1 MDRMD
6 LNCYNSRLEINLSR
20 IGRNIDKIRA
30 YTGGLGLIPVVKSNA
45 YGYGTAAVANFL
57 VHRCGIRFLAVARL
71 FEACQIQDSG
81 CPDCGILILGPV
93 PAFQIPTIVKRKIEI
108 PLFRVEDAKRLSEEA
123 KKQGLA
129 SVKAHI
135 KIETGMNRIGARPGK
150 ELSDLLSCIKGLG
163 NIEIDGVFTH
173 FATADQ
179 ANEGKGNDFT
189 REQFSRF
196 LEGLSQIREAGI
208 TPRYVHCCNTGA
220 TAWLKEAYSVCTHVR
235 TGSLYL
241 GYSSIQNDWNPIGV
255 EESGSWKTMI
265 VNIREIVPGESVGY
279 GRTFM
284 PDHPAKVADIGIGY
298 GDGYTRSFAV
308 SGAPA
313 LINGVRCRF
322 VGTCMDMSFLDVT
335 DVDCKIGDEVTLFGE
350 DGKGNR
356 ISGLEI
362 GHLMGET
369 RLAMF
374 SHITE
379 RAARTY
385 SLDDGKTYLS
395 EEDYFQ
401 AIQKQL

>member
-1 MDRMD
+1 M
-6 LNCYNSRLEINLSR
+6 
-20 IGRNIDKIRA
+20 
-30 YTGGLGLIPVVKSNA
+30 
-45 YGYGTAAVANFL
+45 F
-57 VHRCGIRFLAVARL
+57 H
-71 FEACQIQDSG
+71 
-81 CPDCGILILGPV
+81 
-93 PAFQIPTIVKRKIEI
+93 
-108 PLFRVEDAKRLSEEA
+108 
-123 KKQGLA
+123 
-129 SVKAHI
+129 
-135 KIETGMNRIGARPGK
+135 
-150 ELSDLLSCIKGLG
+150 
-163 NIEIDGVFTH
+163 
-173 FATADQ
+173 
-179 ANEGKGNDFT
+179 
-189 REQFSRF
+189 
-196 LEGLSQIREAGI
+196 
-208 TPRYVHCCNTGA
+208 
-220 TAWLKEAYSVCTHVR
+220 
-235 TGSLYL
+235 
-241 GYSSIQNDWNPIGV
+241 
-255 EESGSWKTMI
+255 
-265 VNIREIVPGESVGY
+265 
-279 GRTFM
+279 
-284 PDHPAKVADIGIGY
+284 
-298 GDGYTRSFAV
+298 DGYTRSFAV

>member
-1 MDRMD
+1 MKD
-6 LNCYNSRLEINLSR
+6 
-20 IGRNIDKIRA
+20 
-30 YTGGLGLIPVVKSNA
+30 
-45 YGYGTAAVANFL
+45 
-57 VHRCGIRFLAVARL
+57 
-71 FEACQIQDSG
+71 
-81 CPDCGILILGPV
+81 
-93 PAFQIPTIVKRKIEI
+93 
-108 PLFRVEDAKRLSEEA
+108 
-123 KKQGLA
+123 
-129 SVKAHI
+129 HI

-220 TAWLKEAYSVCTHVR
+220 TAWLKESYSVCTHVR

-241 GYSSIQNDWNPIGV
+241 GYSSNDWNPIGV

-284 PDHPAKVADIGIGY
+284 PDHPAKVAVIGIGY

-335 DVDCKIGDEVTLFGE
+335 GADCKIGDEVTLFGE

>member
-1 MDRMD
+1 MKEKGMI
-6 LNCYNSRLEINLSR
+6 LQENSFPVSL
-20 IGRNIDKIRA
+20 RA
-30 YTGGLGLIPVVKSNA
+30 
-45 YGYGTAAVANFL
+45 F
-57 VHRCGIRFLAVARL
+57 
-71 FEACQIQDSG
+71 
-81 CPDCGILILGPV
+81 PD
-93 PAFQIPTIVKRKIEI
+93 Q
-108 PLFRVEDAKRLSEEA
+108 
-123 KKQGLA
+123 
-129 SVKAHI
+129 
-135 KIETGMNRIGARPGK
+135 
-150 ELSDLLSCIKGLG
+150 
-163 NIEIDGVFTH
+163 
-173 FATADQ
+173 
-179 ANEGKGNDFT
+179 
-189 REQFSRF
+189 
-196 LEGLSQIREAGI
+196 EAGI

-284 PDHPAKVADIGIGY
+284 PDHPAKVAVIGIGY